1 MADNLAAK
9 IAAVQDSFGDAIES
23 TSGPASQVTSGMTR
37 VPPTVH
43 IPLSQDDQG
52 HTIAGW
58 WFGTFLFFH
67 ILGRIIPTD

>member
-58 WFGTFLFFH
+58 WFGTFFIFPY
-67 ILGRIIPTD
+67 IGKNNPN